1 MSELYDITIVGGGPV
16 GLFAAFYAHLRQ
28 AKVKIID
35 SLPQIGGQPAIL
47 YPEKKIL
54 DVPGFTNL
62 SGEELTQRLIEQL
75 ETFQTEICLNE
86 TSPSQLL
93 KPSIR
98 PKPLSSP
105 WEAALSNRE
114 LWS

>member
-35 SLPQIGGQPAIL
+35 SLPQLGGQPAIL

-75 ETFQTEICLNE
+75 ETLPLVAVANAVLDKTV
-86 TSPSQLL
+86 QLL
-93 KPSIR
+93 KAR
-98 PKPLSSP
+98 
-105 WEAALSNRE
+105 
-114 LWS
+114 